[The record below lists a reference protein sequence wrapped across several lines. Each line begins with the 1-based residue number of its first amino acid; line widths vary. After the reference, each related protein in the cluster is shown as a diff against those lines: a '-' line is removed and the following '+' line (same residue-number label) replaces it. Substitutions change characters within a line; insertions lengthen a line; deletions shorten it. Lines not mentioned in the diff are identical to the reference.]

1 MGLSHNMNIAS
12 PSNSKWSLP
21 SSSKYWLIST
31 VGVMTMIA
39 ILIIVLGIS
48 TNDMR
53 LKDQS
58 AGNATQS
65 SIFDTLKTS
74 GDFFKAFDKPK
85 AKPKPTPK
93 PKPKPKPKLKPKP
106 VPKPVPKMTLKF
118 NDLFNNIDTS
128 SKAPINN
135 VAHFLNRANRS
146 SQTRTFRKYQDFEA
160 SELMPS
166 DLIETIETHYNSAH
180 SKASFPVDFSR
191 TLTADRNI
199 YAIMINDLNSELQG
213 KVVAQI
219 ESNIYA
225 AQGRFILI
233 PAGSKAI
240 GYYKPVNK
248 VGDTRLQIL
257 WSRIMTPKGVDIIIN
272 AELADQ
278 MGRSGLAGEV
288 DTRFWDKY
296 GATLLFSTI
305 NAMGQ
310 YKINTDKNQSI
321 LANTYGKDLANISAS
336 TLADTINIKPI
347 ININAGTRISISLL
361 EDVWFR
367 EMDGQVSVQ
376 PLSRKSPLF

>member
-1 MGLSHNMNIAS
+1 MPVLESLNNMNIAS
-12 PSNSKWSLP
+12 PSNSKLSL
-21 SSSKYWLIST
+21 SSKSKYWLIAT
-31 VGVMTMIA
+31 VGVIAMIA
-39 ILIIVLGIS
+39 ILIMVLGIT
-48 TNDMR
+48 TNEITA
-53 LKDQS
+53 KDQS
-58 AGNATQS
+58 AGNTPQS

-85 AKPKPTPK
+85 PKPKPTPK
-93 PKPKPKPKLKPKP
+93 PKPKLEPKPTPKP
-106 VPKPVPKMTLKF
+106 VPKITLTF

-128 SKAPINN
+128 AQAPINN

-146 SQTRTFRKYQDFEA
+146 SQTRTFRKYEDFEDTA
-160 SELMPS
+160 MTSD
-166 DLIETIETHYNSAH
+166 DLIETIETHYDSAH

-199 YAIMINDLNSELQG
+199 YAIMINDINSQLQG

-233 PAGSKAI
+233 PAGAKAI
-240 GYYKPVNK
+240 GYYKPMSK

-257 WSRIMTPKGVDIIIN
+257 WSRIITPKGVDIIIN

-310 YKINTDKNQSI
+310 YKVNTDKNQSI
-321 LANTYGKDLANISAS
+321 LANTYGKDLANISAN

-347 ININAGTRISISLL
+347 ISINAGTRISISLL

-376 PLSRKSPLF
+376 PLSQKSPLF

>member
-1 MGLSHNMNIAS
+1 MGLSHHMNIAS
-12 PSNSKWSLP
+12 PSNSKLSL
-21 SSSKYWLIST
+21 SSKSKYWLIAT
-31 VGVMTMIA
+31 VGVITVIA
-39 ILIIVLGIS
+39 ILIMVLGIT

-53 LKDQS
+53 FKDQS
-58 AGNATQS
+58 AAHAPQS

-85 AKPKPTPK
+85 LKPKPAPK
-93 PKPKPKPKLKPKP
+93 KKPKLKPKP
-106 VPKPVPKMTLKF
+106 PTPKPVPNMTLTF
-118 NDLFNNIDTS
+118 NDLFNHIDTI
-128 SKAPINN
+128 SKEPINN
-135 VAHFLNRANRS
+135 VENFLNRANRS
-146 SQTRTFRKYQDFEA
+146 SQTRTFRKYEDFQDSA
-160 SELMPS
+160 MTS
-166 DLIETIETHYNSAH
+166 DELIETIETHYNSAH
-180 SKASFPVDFSR
+180 SKASFPIDFSR
-191 TLTADRNI
+191 TLTADRTI
-199 YAIMINDLNSELQG
+199 YALMINDIDSELQG

-240 GYYKPVNK
+240 GYYKPMSK

-257 WSRIMTPKGVDIIIN
+257 WSRIITPKGVDIIIN

-310 YKINTDKNQSI
+310 YKVNTDKNQSI

-336 TLADTINIKPI
+336 TLADNINIKPI

-367 EMDGQVSVQ
+367 QVDGQVSVQ
-376 PLSRKSPLF
+376 ALSRKSPLF

>member
-1 MGLSHNMNIAS
+1 MRLPHNMNIKS
-12 PSNSKWSLP
+12 PSSSKWSL
-21 SSSKYWLIST
+21 SSKSKYWLIST
-31 VGVMTMIA
+31 VGVIAMIA
-39 ILIIVLGIS
+39 ILIMVLGIS
-48 TNDMR
+48 TDDMR

-58 AGNATQS
+58 AGNAPQS

-74 GDFFKAFDKPK
+74 DAFFKAFDKPK
-85 AKPKPTPK
+85 LKPKPALKKKPKLKSKPPTPK
-93 PKPKPKPKLKPKP
+93 P
-106 VPKPVPKMTLKF
+106 VPNMTLTF
-118 NDLFNNIDTS
+118 NDLFNNIDTI

-135 VAHFLNRANRS
+135 VENFLNRANRS
-146 SQTRTFRKYQDFEA
+146 SQTRTFRKYEDFQDSA
-160 SELMPS
+160 IISN
-166 DLIETIETHYNSAH
+166 DLIETIETHYDSAH
-180 SKASFPVDFSR
+180 SKASFPIDFSR

-199 YAIMINDLNSELQG
+199 YALMINDLNSELQG

-233 PAGSKAI
+233 PAGAKAI
-240 GYYKPVNK
+240 GYYKPMSK

-257 WSRIMTPKGVDIIIN
+257 WSRIITPKGVDIIIN

-310 YKINTDKNQSI
+310 YKVNTDKNQSI

-347 ININAGTRISISLL
+347 ITINAGTRISISLL

-367 EMDGQVSVQ
+367 EMNGQVSVQ

>member
-1 MGLSHNMNIAS
+1 MNIAS
-12 PSNSKWSLP
+12 PSNSKWSL
-21 SSSKYWLIST
+21 SSKSKYWLISA
-31 VGVMTMIA
+31 VGVMTMIV

-58 AGNATQS
+58 AGNASQS

-85 AKPKPTPK
+85 TKPKPTPK
-93 PKPKPKPKLKPKP
+93 KKPKLEPKPAPKP
-106 VPKPVPKMTLKF
+106 VPKITLTF

-128 SKAPINN
+128 SQEPINN

-160 SELMPS
+160 SELMS
-166 DLIETIETHYNSAH
+166 SELIETIETHYNSAH

-225 AQGRFILI
+225 AHARFILI

-240 GYYKPVNK
+240 GYYNPMSK

-257 WSRIMTPKGVDIIIN
+257 WSRIITPKGVDIIIN

-310 YKINTDKNQSI
+310 YKVNTDKNQSI

-347 ININAGTRISISLL
+347 ISINAGTRISISLL

-367 EMDGQVSVQ
+367 QVDGQVSVQ

>member
-1 MGLSHNMNIAS
+1 MELSHNMNIKS
-12 PSNSKWSLP
+12 PSRSKWSLP
-21 SSSKYWLIST
+21 LSSKSKYWLIAT

-39 ILIIVLGIS
+39 ILIMVLGIS
-48 TNDMR
+48 THEMK

-85 AKPKPTPK
+85 TKPKPTPK
-93 PKPKPKPKLKPKP
+93 KKPKLKPKP
-106 VPKPVPKMTLKF
+106 APKPVSKMTLKF

-128 SKAPINN
+128 SQAPINN

-160 SELMPS
+160 SAMTS
-166 DLIETIETHYNSAH
+166 DDLIETIETHYSSAH

-240 GYYKPVNK
+240 GYYKPVSK

-257 WSRIMTPKGVDIIIN
+257 WSRMITPKGVDIIIN

-347 ININAGTRISISLL
+347 ISINAGTRISISLL

-376 PLSRKSPLF
+376 PLSRKNPLF

>member
-1 MGLSHNMNIAS
+1 MNIAS
-12 PSNSKWSLP
+12 PSRSKWSL
-21 SSSKYWLIST
+21 SYKSKYWLMGT
-31 VGVMTMIA
+31 AGVMTMIV
-39 ILIIVLGIS
+39 ITIMVLGIS
-48 TNDMR
+48 IDDIR
-53 LKDQS
+53 VKDKS
-58 AGNATQS
+58 AGNAS
-65 SIFDTLKTS
+65 NNSIFDTLKTS
-74 GDFFKAFDKPK
+74 DGFFKSFNQPK
-85 AKPKPTPK
+85 LKPKPA
-93 PKPKPKPKLKPKP
+93 PKPKPKLKPKP
-106 VPKPVPKMTLKF
+106 APKLVPKTTLKF
-118 NDLFNNIDTS
+118 KDLFNHIDTS

-146 SQTRTFRKYQDFEA
+146 SQTRTFRKYEDFEA
-160 SELMPS
+160 SELMS
-166 DLIETIETHYNSAH
+166 SALIETIETHYNSAN

-199 YAIMINDLNSELQG
+199 YAIMINDLNSQLQG

-240 GYYKPVNK
+240 GYYKPMSK

-257 WSRIMTPKGVDIIIN
+257 WSRIITPKGVDIIIN

-310 YKINTDKNQSI
+310 YKVNTDKNQSI

-336 TLADTINIKPI
+336 TLADNINIKPI
-347 ININAGTRISISLL
+347 ISINAGTRISISLL

>member
-1 MGLSHNMNIAS
+1 
-12 PSNSKWSLP
+12 
-21 SSSKYWLIST
+21 
-31 VGVMTMIA
+31 
-39 ILIIVLGIS
+39 
-48 TNDMR
+48 
-53 LKDQS
+53 
-58 AGNATQS
+58 
-65 SIFDTLKTS
+65 
-74 GDFFKAFDKPK
+74 
-85 AKPKPTPK
+85 
-93 PKPKPKPKLKPKP
+93 
-106 VPKPVPKMTLKF
+106 
-118 NDLFNNIDTS
+118 
-128 SKAPINN
+128 
-135 VAHFLNRANRS
+135 
-146 SQTRTFRKYQDFEA
+146 
-160 SELMPS
+160 
-166 DLIETIETHYNSAH
+166 
-180 SKASFPVDFSR
+180 
-191 TLTADRNI
+191 
-199 YAIMINDLNSELQG
+199 MINDLNSQLQG

-240 GYYKPVNK
+240 GYYQPMSK

-257 WSRIMTPKGVDIIIN
+257 WSRIITPKGVDIIIN

-310 YKINTDKNQSI
+310 YKVNTDKNQSI

-336 TLADTINIKPI
+336 TLADNINIKPI
-347 ININAGTRISISLL
+347 ISINAGTRISISLL

>member
-12 PSNSKWSLP
+12 PSHSKWSL
-21 SSSKYWLIST
+21 SSKSKYWLIAT
-31 VGVMTMIA
+31 TGVMTMIA
-39 ILIIVLGIS
+39 ILIMILGI
-48 TNDMR
+48 TTDGMR

-58 AGNATQS
+58 AGNAPQS

-85 AKPKPTPK
+85 LKPKPT
-93 PKPKPKPKLKPKP
+93 PKPKPKLKPKP
-106 VPKPVPKMTLKF
+106 VPKPVPKITLTF
-118 NDLFNNIDTS
+118 NDLFNNIDTR

-146 SQTRTFRKYQDFEA
+146 SQTRTFRKYEDFEA
-160 SELMPS
+160 SELIPS
-166 DLIETIETHYNSAH
+166 DLIETIETHYSSAH
-180 SKASFPVDFSR
+180 SKASFPIDFSR

-233 PAGSKAI
+233 PAGAKAI
-240 GYYKPVNK
+240 GYYKPMSK

-257 WSRIMTPKGVDIIIN
+257 WSRIITPKGVDIIIN

-310 YKINTDKNQSI
+310 YKVNTDKNQSI
-321 LANTYGKDLANISAS
+321 LANTYGKDLANISAN

-347 ININAGTRISISLL
+347 ITINAGTRISISLL

-367 EMDGQVSVQ
+367 EMDGQVSIQ

>member
-12 PSNSKWSLP
+12 PSHSKWSL
-21 SSSKYWLIST
+21 SSSLKYWLIAT
-31 VGVMTMIA
+31 VGFIVMVVIT
-39 ILIIVLGIS
+39 IIVLGI
-48 TNDMR
+48 TTDEMMV
-53 LKDQS
+53 KDQS
-58 AGNATQS
+58 ANHASQS

-85 AKPKPTPK
+85 TKPKPTPK
-93 PKPKPKPKLKPKP
+93 KKPKPKPKP
-106 VPKPVPKMTLKF
+106 VPKPVPKITLKF
-118 NDLFNNIDTS
+118 NDLFNHIDTS
-128 SKAPINN
+128 SQEPINN

-146 SQTRTFRKYQDFEA
+146 SQTRTFRKYEDFEA
-160 SELMPS
+160 SDLIS
-166 DLIETIETHYNSAH
+166 NDLIETIETHYSSAH

-199 YAIMINDLNSELQG
+199 YAIMINDINSQLQG

-240 GYYKPVNK
+240 GYYNPAGR

-257 WSRIMTPKGVDIIIN
+257 WSRMITPKGVDIMIN

-305 NAMGQ
+305 NAIGQ
-310 YKINTDKNQSI
+310 YKVNTDKNQSI

-347 ININAGTRISISLL
+347 ISINAGTRISISLL

-367 EMDGQVSVQ
+367 AMDGQVSVQ